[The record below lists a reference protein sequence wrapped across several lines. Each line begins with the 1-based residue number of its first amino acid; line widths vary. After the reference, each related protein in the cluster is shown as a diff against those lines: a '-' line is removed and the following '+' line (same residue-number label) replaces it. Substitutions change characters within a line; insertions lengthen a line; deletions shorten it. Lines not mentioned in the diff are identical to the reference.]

1 MVIVCLNPKNEA
13 ISESIVLFIVR
24 GVRTPFEGTA
34 ASLVLGEK
42 TT

>member
-13 ISESIVLFIVR
+13 ISIVLFIVR